1 MFPAN
6 AHIIRTASDSD
17 GHGLR
22 RLAELDS
29 QRPLGGHIL
38 IGEIGGRPAA
48 ALSLNDGRVV
58 ADPFQHTAQ
67 LTQSLRLRAAA
78 LQAAAKTPSVRDRI
92 LSGVRVSGR
101 WRPVAKGA

>member
-6 AHIIRTASDSD
+6 AHTIRPAIAGDSY
-17 GHGLR
+17 GLR

-38 IGEIGGRPAA
+38 IGEIDARPAA
-48 ALSLNDGRVV
+48 AISLNDGRVV

-67 LTQSLRLRAAA
+67 LTQLLRMRAAA
-78 LQAAAKTPSVRDRI
+78 LQAVAKTPALRERI
-92 LSGVRVSGR
+92 LAGVRPSGR
-101 WRPVAKGA
+101 WRPVAKAA